1 LSDTANLEIGCK
13 FAGEVSMTALLP
25 NRVEA
30 GRRLA
35 AELAHY
41 RGRPGLAVLAL
52 PRGGVPVAFEV
63 ARALNAPLDVL
74 LVRKLGLPWQPE
86 LAIGAIASGGI
97 RVLDTALI
105 EALGIPD
112 QMIEQVTADEKRTL
126 DRRELLYRAGQPVL
140 NITHGT
146 VIIVDDGIA
155 TGSTM
160 RAAVESVRQRQPD
173 RVVVAAPVAS
183 LSAYDQLWGD
193 ADEVVCLATP
203 EPFRSVGSWYQQFPQ
218 VADEEVRR
226 LLAKSGRKVA

>member
-1 LSDTANLEIGCK
+1 MIAR
-13 FAGEVSMTALLP
+13 LP
-25 NRVEA
+25 NRIEA

-41 RGRPGLAVLAL
+41 RSRPGLAVLAL

-63 ARALNAPLDVL
+63 ARALHAPLDVL

-105 EALGIPD
+105 EALGITGEL
-112 QMIEQVTADEKRTL
+112 IEQIARQEKRTL
-126 DRRELLYRAGQPVL
+126 DRRELLYHAGQPIL
-140 NITHGT
+140 NLTHGT

-160 RAAVESVRQRQPD
+160 RAAIRAVWQRQPD

-183 LSAYDQLWGD
+183 VDAYDSLRGD

-203 EPFRSVGSWYQQFPQ
+203 EPFHSVGSWYEQFPQ
-218 VADEEVRR
+218 VQDEEVRR
-226 LLAKSGRKVA
+226 LLAKSAHKAA